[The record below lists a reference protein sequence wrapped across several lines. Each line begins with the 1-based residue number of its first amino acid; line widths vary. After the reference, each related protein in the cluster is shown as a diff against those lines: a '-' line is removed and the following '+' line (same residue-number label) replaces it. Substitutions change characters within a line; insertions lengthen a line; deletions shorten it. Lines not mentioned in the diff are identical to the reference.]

1 MRRVALVC
9 LLAAACSHNTLPGT
23 NIPDNSQTRAILD
36 VFQHYKNALE
46 ARDPSAL
53 LALAAPAYSDRGD
66 ISRGIPPTDYS
77 SLQQKLKSD
86 FAKVTGIKLEA
97 TIKDLKIA
105 DEQANLDY
113 FEVLRYSV
121 ATPTGEKWKSESDD
135 TRMRFVRVGGQWKI
149 VSGL

>member
-1 MRRVALVC
+1 MSRVALVC

-46 ARDPSAL
+46 ARDSSAL
-53 LALAAPAYSDRGD
+53 LALAARTYSDRGD
-66 ISRGIPPTDYS
+66 VARGIPPTDYS
-77 SLQQKLKSD
+77 TLQQKLKTD

-135 TRMRFVRVGGQWKI
+135 TRMRFARVDGQWKI